1 MSPVQDRHLVLKAV
15 MMACWQ
21 RPDRTPVILHSTA
34 ARNSYSTSRRN
45 T

>member
-1 MSPVQDRHLVLKAV
+1 VLATV
-15 MMACWQ
+15 RSGRSSC
-21 RPDRTPVILHSTA
+21 TLIA